1 MNTTH
6 PAAAAVQLQEPRPR
20 RKWSQILRV
29 ALLYL
34 IAILFLFPFYI
45 AVVYSIKTPVETA
58 QSPLAFPTHIAWS
71 NYAEAIEA
79 SNFFLALRN
88 SVLTTV
94 GTVALTI
101 AVCSMAAYVIARNNT
116 RFYNFFYYL
125 FMSSIMLPFQVLMF
139 PLYKTWSELSL
150 LNTIPGLI
158 IALTGVQIGY
168 FAFLYVG
175 FIKTVPK
182 ELEESAVLDGAS
194 RYRTFYSIIFPLLK
208 PINSTILVLSA
219 LGAWNDFVV
228 SMILVQKKEAS
239 TLPLVQ
245 FQFFGEYTSQ
255 VNMAFAAI
263 ILSMIPIMLFY
274 LFAQKWIIGGVT
286 AGAVK
291 G

>member
-1 MNTTH
+1 MNTSV
-6 PAAAAVQLQEPRPR
+6 PIVQLKETSPR
-20 RKWSQILRV
+20 RFPKVLRIIM
-29 ALLYL
+29 LYI

-45 AVVYSIKTPVETA
+45 AIVYSIKTPVETA
-58 QSPLAFPTHIAWS
+58 QNPLAFPTHIAWS
-71 NYAEAIEA
+71 NYSDAIAA

-88 SVLTTV
+88 SVLTTI
-94 GTVALTI
+94 GTVFLTI
-101 AVCSMAAYVIARNNT
+101 SVCSMAAYMIARNNN

-139 PLYKTWSELSL
+139 PLYKTWTELHL

-175 FIKTVPK
+175 FIKTVPR
-182 ELEESAVLDGAS
+182 ELEESATLDGAS
-194 RYRTFYSIIFPLLK
+194 RYRTFFSIIFPLLK

-228 SMILVQKKEAS
+228 SMIIVQKKEAS

-245 FQFFGEYTSQ
+245 FQFFGEYTSEI
-255 VNMAFAAI
+255 NMAFAAI
-263 ILSMIPIMLFY
+263 ILSMIPIMVFY
-274 LFAQKWIIGGVT
+274 LFAQKYIIGGVT

>member
-1 MNTTH
+1 
-6 PAAAAVQLQEPRPR
+6 
-20 RKWSQILRV
+20 
-29 ALLYL
+29 
-34 IAILFLFPFYI
+34 
-45 AVVYSIKTPVETA
+45 
-58 QSPLAFPTHIAWS
+58 
-71 NYAEAIEA
+71 
-79 SNFFLALRN
+79 
-88 SVLTTV
+88 VL
-94 GTVALTI
+94 LTI
-101 AVCSMAAYVIARNNT
+101 TVCSMAAYMIARNNN

-139 PLYKTWSELSL
+139 PLYKTWTELHL

-175 FIKTVPK
+175 FIKTVPR
-182 ELEESAVLDGAS
+182 ELEESAMLDGAS
-194 RYRTFYSIIFPLLK
+194 RYRTFFSIIFPLLK

-228 SMILVQKKEAS
+228 SMIIVQKKEAS

-245 FQFFGEYTSQ
+245 FQFFGEYTSEI
-255 VNMAFAAI
+255 NMAFAAI
-263 ILSMIPIMLFY
+263 ILSMIPIMVFY
-274 LFAQKWIIGGVT
+274 LFAQKYIIGGVT

>member
-1 MNTTH
+1 MNTSV
-6 PAAAAVQLQEPRPR
+6 PIVQVKEAPNR
-20 RKWSQILRV
+20 RFPKLLRIIM
-29 ALLYL
+29 LYI

-45 AVVYSIKTPVETA
+45 AIVYSIKTPVETA

-71 NYAEAIEA
+71 NYSDAIAA

-88 SVLTTV
+88 SVLTTI
-94 GTVALTI
+94 GTVLLTI
-101 AVCSMAAYVIARNNT
+101 TVCSMAAYMIARNNN

-139 PLYKTWSELSL
+139 PLYKTWTELHL

-175 FIKTVPK
+175 FIKTVPR
-182 ELEESAVLDGAS
+182 ELEESATLDGAS
-194 RYRTFYSIIFPLLK
+194 RYRTFFSIIFPLLK

-228 SMILVQKKEAS
+228 SMIIVQKKEAS

-245 FQFFGEYTSQ
+245 FQFFGEYTSEI
-255 VNMAFAAI
+255 NMAFAAI
-263 ILSMIPIMLFY
+263 ILSMIPIMVFY
-274 LFAQKWIIGGVT
+274 LFAQKYIIGGVT

>member
-1 MNTTH
+1 MNTSV
-6 PAAAAVQLQEPRPR
+6 PILQVKETPNR
-20 RKWSQILRV
+20 RFPKVLRV
-29 ALLYL
+29 IMLYI

-45 AVVYSIKTPVETA
+45 AIVYSIKTPVETA

-71 NYAEAIEA
+71 NYSDAIAA

-88 SVLTTV
+88 SVLTTI
-94 GTVALTI
+94 GTVLLTI
-101 AVCSMAAYVIARNNT
+101 SVCSMAAYMIARNNN

-139 PLYKTWSELSL
+139 PLYKTWTELHL

-175 FIKTVPK
+175 FIKTVPR
-182 ELEESAVLDGAS
+182 ELEESATLDGAS
-194 RYRTFYSIIFPLLK
+194 RYRTFFSIIFPLLK

-228 SMILVQKKEAS
+228 SMIIVQKKEAS

-245 FQFFGEYTSQ
+245 FQFFGEYTSEI
-255 VNMAFAAI
+255 NMAFAAI
-263 ILSMIPIMLFY
+263 ILSMIPIMVFY
-274 LFAQKWIIGGVT
+274 LFAQKYIIGGVT

>member
-1 MNTTH
+1 MNTSVPIARVKETSK
-6 PAAAAVQLQEPRPR
+6 R
-20 RKWSQILRV
+20 RFPKLIRIIM
-29 ALLYL
+29 LYI

-45 AVVYSIKTPVETA
+45 AIVYSIKTPIETA

-71 NYAEAIEA
+71 NYSDAIAA

-88 SVLTTV
+88 SVLTTI
-94 GTVALTI
+94 GTVLLTI
-101 AVCSMAAYVIARNNT
+101 TVCSMAAYMIARNNN

-139 PLYKTWSELSL
+139 PLYKTWTELHL

-175 FIKTVPK
+175 FIKTVPR
-182 ELEESAVLDGAS
+182 ELEESAMLDGAS
-194 RYRTFYSIIFPLLK
+194 RYRTFFSIIFPLLK

-228 SMILVQKKEAS
+228 SMIIVQKKEAS

-245 FQFFGEYTSQ
+245 FQFFGEYTSEI
-255 VNMAFAAI
+255 NMAFAAI
-263 ILSMIPIMLFY
+263 ILSMIPIMVFY
-274 LFAQKWIIGGVT
+274 LFAQKYIIGGVT

>member
-1 MNTTH
+1 MNTSV
-6 PAAAAVQLQEPRPR
+6 PIVQIKEAPNR
-20 RKWSQILRV
+20 RFPKLLRIIM
-29 ALLYL
+29 LYI

-45 AVVYSIKTPVETA
+45 AIVYSIKTPVETA

-71 NYAEAIEA
+71 NYSDAIAA

-88 SVLTTV
+88 SVLTTI
-94 GTVALTI
+94 GTVLLTI
-101 AVCSMAAYVIARNNT
+101 TVCSMAAYMIARNNN

-139 PLYKTWSELSL
+139 PLYKTWTELHL

-175 FIKTVPK
+175 FIKTVPR
-182 ELEESAVLDGAS
+182 ELEESATLDGAS
-194 RYRTFYSIIFPLLK
+194 RYRTFFSIIFPLLK

-228 SMILVQKKEAS
+228 SMIIVQKKEAS

-245 FQFFGEYTSQ
+245 FQFFGEYTSEI
-255 VNMAFAAI
+255 NMAFAAI
-263 ILSMIPIMLFY
+263 ILSMIPIMVFY
-274 LFAQKWIIGGVT
+274 LFAQKYIIGGVT

>member
-1 MNTTH
+1 MNTSV
-6 PAAAAVQLQEPRPR
+6 PIVRVRESSKR
-20 RKWSQILRV
+20 RFPKLLRV
-29 ALLYL
+29 IMLYI

-45 AVVYSIKTPVETA
+45 AIVYSIKTPVETA

-71 NYAEAIEA
+71 NYSDAIAA

-88 SVLTTV
+88 SVLTTI
-94 GTVALTI
+94 GTVLLTI
-101 AVCSMAAYVIARNNT
+101 TVCSMAAYMIARNNN

-139 PLYKTWSELSL
+139 PLYKTWTELHL

-175 FIKTVPK
+175 FIKTVPR
-182 ELEESAVLDGAS
+182 ELEESAMLDGAS
-194 RYRTFYSIIFPLLK
+194 RYRTFFSIIFPLLK

-228 SMILVQKKEAS
+228 SMIIVQKKEAS

-245 FQFFGEYTSQ
+245 FQFFGEYTSEI
-255 VNMAFAAI
+255 NMAFAAI
-263 ILSMIPIMLFY
+263 ILSMIPIMVFY
-274 LFAQKWIIGGVT
+274 LFAQKYIIGGVT